1 MGVGGF
7 HLARGFPPAG
17 VVIALGLPS
26 ARPMPG
32 PGASLRQGSSPP
44 HPHMPHLCFL
54 KAIFFFFLNIFVSHK
69 YISYRNT
76 HHVFGR
82 KSTCWQ
88 WEQSSGYS
96 EVRVTGCRMKCQSL
110 GGDESDRGVGDGEA
124 SWRPSVCPPLRRGP
138 AATPACRQVCP
149 PLTVRDQP
157 PPPHHT
163 HTPEEFHTCRD
174 TAQPF

>member
-54 KAIFFFFLNIFVSHK
+54 KVIFFFFKTYLCLI
-69 YISYRNT
+69 NT
-76 HHVFGR
+76 SVTETPITF
-82 KSTCWQ
+82 
-88 WEQSSGYS
+88 S
-96 EVRVTGCRMKCQSL
+96 EGKAH
-110 GGDESDRGVGDGEA
+110 VGDGNSLAGTQRSE
-124 SWRPSVCPPLRRGP
+124 SL
-138 AATPACRQVCP
+138 AAG
-149 PLTVRDQP
+149 
-157 PPPHHT
+157 
-163 HTPEEFHTCRD
+163 
-174 TAQPF
+174 